1 MKKSIIA
8 LSAAAA
14 VAGSIF
20 AYTAFAQQPPRSD
33 EPRWQPTAADRAAF
47 ADARIAA
54 LHAGLA
60 LTPEQE
66 KLWPPVEGVLKE
78 MAKKRAERMQQRHAE
93 HEQNKGPVDPMLR
106 LRRGAEFMSETSADL
121 KRLADTAQPLYDKL
135 DDAQKNRL
143 QVLVR
148 HGMHEGMRERAMH
161 RFGEWG
167 ERFHQWREGWMDH
180 DRGGSMMDFRHGPG
194 DLPAS
199 PGDRLPPPAK
209 EKL

>member
-20 AYTAFAQQPPRSD
+20 AYTAFAQQPPRGD
-33 EPRWQPTAADRAAF
+33 DPRWQPTAADRAAF
-47 ADARIAA
+47 VDARVAA

-78 MAKKRAERMQQRHAE
+78 MAKKRADRFEQRRAER
-93 HEQNKGPVDPMLR
+93 EQNKGPVDPMLR
-106 LRRGAEFMSETSADL
+106 LRRGAEFMTETGADL

-135 DDAQKNRL
+135 DEAQKNRL

-148 HGMHEGMRERAMH
+148 HGMHEGFREHAMH
-161 RFGEWG
+161 RFGGWR
-167 ERFHQWREGWMDH
+167 ERFHHWREGWMDH
-180 DRGGSMMDFRHGPG
+180 DHDGPMMEHRGPG
-194 DLPAS
+194 DLPSA

>member
-8 LSAAAA
+8 LSAATV

-20 AYTAFAQQPPRSD
+20 AYTAFAQQPPRSE
-33 EPRWQPTAADRAAF
+33 EPHWQPTAADRAAF

-60 LTPEQE
+60 LNAEQE
-66 KLWPPVEGVLKE
+66 KLWPPIEGALKE
-78 MAKKRAERMQQRHAE
+78 LAKKRADRMEQRRADRD
-93 HEQNKGPVDPMLR
+93 QNKGTVDPMLR
-106 LRRGAEFMSETSADL
+106 LRRGADFMSETGADL

-148 HGMHEGMRERAMH
+148 HGIHAGFREHAMH
-161 RFGEWG
+161 RFGEWR
-167 ERFHQWREGWMDH
+167 ERFHHWREGWMDH
-180 DRGGSMMDFRHGPG
+180 DHGGPG
-194 DLPAS
+194 DLPQR
-199 PGDRLPPPAK
+199 PGERLPPPAQ

>member
-20 AYTAFAQQPPRSD
+20 AYTAFAQQPPRGD

-60 LTPEQE
+60 LTPDQE
-66 KLWPPVEGVLKE
+66 KLWTPVEGVLKE
-78 MAKKRAERMQQRHAE
+78 MAKKRADRFEQRRAE
-93 HEQNKGPVDPMLR
+93 HEPNKGPIDPMLR
-106 LRRGAEFMSETSADL
+106 LRRGAEFMSETGADL

-135 DDAQKNRL
+135 NDAQKNRL

-148 HGMHEGMRERAMH
+148 HGMREGFRERAMH

-167 ERFHQWREGWMDH
+167 ERFHRWREGWMDH
-180 DRGGSMMDFRHGPG
+180 DRDRG
-194 DLPAS
+194 DLPPPPA
-199 PGDRLPPPAK
+199 DRLPPPAK

>member
-33 EPRWQPTAADRAAF
+33 EPRWQPTATDRAAF

-54 LHAGLA
+54 VHAGLT

-66 KLWPPVEGVLKE
+66 KLWPPVESVLKE
-78 MAKKRAERMQQRHAE
+78 MAKKRADRAEQRHAE
-93 HEQNKGPVDPMLR
+93 HEQNKGPIDPMLR
-106 LRRGAEFMSETSADL
+106 LRRGAEFMSQTGTDL

-135 DDAQKNRL
+135 DDAQKHRL

-167 ERFHQWREGWMDH
+167 ERFHRWREGWMDH
-180 DRGGSMMDFRHGPG
+180 DRGGPMDFRHDPG
-194 DLPAS
+194 DRPLP
-199 PGDRLPPPAK
+199 PGDRLAPPAK
-209 EKL
+209 ERL

>member
-20 AYTAFAQQPPRSD
+20 AYTAIAQQPPRGD
-33 EPRWQPTAADRAAF
+33 ESRWQPTAADTAAF

-78 MAKKRAERMQQRHAE
+78 MAKKRADRMQQRRAE
-93 HEQNKGPVDPMLR
+93 HEQNKGPADPMLR
-106 LRRGAEFMSETSADL
+106 LRRGAEFMSETGADL
-121 KRLADTAQPLYDKL
+121 KRLADTSQPLYDKL
-135 DDAQKNRL
+135 DEAQKNRL

-148 HGMHEGMRERAMH
+148 HGMHEGFREHAMH
-161 RFGEWG
+161 RFGEWR
-167 ERFHQWREGWMDH
+167 ERFHHWREGWMDH
-180 DRGGSMMDFRHGPG
+180 DRGSPMMDFRRGPG
-194 DLPAS
+194 DFSSP

>member
-8 LSAAAA
+8 LSAAAV

-20 AYTAFAQQPPRSD
+20 AYTAFAQQPPRGD
-33 EPRWQPTAADRAAF
+33 EPRWQPTAADTAAF

-78 MAKKRAERMQQRHAE
+78 MAKKRADRMQQRRAE
-93 HEQNKGPVDPMLR
+93 HEQNKGPADPMLR
-106 LRRGAEFMSETSADL
+106 LRRGAEFMSEAGADL
-121 KRLADTAQPLYDKL
+121 KRLADTSQPLYDKL
-135 DDAQKNRL
+135 DEAQKNRL

-148 HGMHEGMRERAMH
+148 HGMHKGMREHAMH
-161 RFGEWG
+161 RFGEWR
-167 ERFHQWREGWMDH
+167 ERFHHWREGWMDH
-180 DRGGSMMDFRHGPG
+180 DRGGSMMDFRRGPG
-194 DLPAS
+194 DFSSP

>member
-20 AYTAFAQQPPRSD
+20 AYTAFAQQPPRGD
-33 EPRWQPTAADRAAF
+33 DPRWQPTAADRAAF
-47 ADARIAA
+47 VDARIAA

-78 MAKKRAERMQQRHAE
+78 MAKKRADRFEQRRAER
-93 HEQNKGPVDPMLR
+93 EQNKGPVDPMLR
-106 LRRGAEFMSETSADL
+106 LRRGAEFMTETGADL

-167 ERFHQWREGWMDH
+167 ERFHHWREGWMDH
-180 DRGGSMMDFRHGPG
+180 DRGGPMMEFHRGPG
-194 DLPAS
+194 DLPPAS
-199 PGDRLPPPAK
+199 GDRLSPPAK

>member
-20 AYTAFAQQPPRSD
+20 AYTAVAQQPPRGD
-33 EPRWQPTAADRAAF
+33 EPRWQPSAADRAAF

-60 LTPEQE
+60 LTSDQE

-78 MAKKRAERMQQRHAE
+78 MAKKRADRSEQMRAE
-93 HEQNKGPVDPMLR
+93 HEQNKEPVDSMQR
-106 LRRGAEFMSETSADL
+106 LRRGAEFMTETGADL

-143 QVLVR
+143 QVMVR
-148 HGMHEGMRERAMH
+148 HGMHEGFRERAMH
-161 RFGEWG
+161 RFGEWR
-167 ERFHQWREGWMDH
+167 ERFQHWREGSMDRDGREEFH
-180 DRGGSMMDFRHGPG
+180 RG
-194 DLPAS
+194 
-199 PGDRLPPPAK
+199 PGDRLPPPAN
-209 EKL
+209 ERL

>member
-1 MKKSIIA
+1 MKKSVIA

-20 AYTAFAQQPPRSD
+20 AYTAFAQQPPRGD
-33 EPRWQPTAADRAAF
+33 EPRWQPTATDRAAF

-78 MAKKRAERMQQRHAE
+78 MAKKRTDRFEQRRAER
-93 HEQNKGPVDPMLR
+93 EQNKGPADPMLK
-106 LRRGAEFMSETSADL
+106 LRRGAEFMSETGTDL
-121 KRLADTAQPLYDKL
+121 RRLADTAQPLYDKL
-135 DDAQKNRL
+135 DDSQKHRL

-161 RFGEWG
+161 RFGEWR
-167 ERFHQWREGWMDH
+167 ERFRHWREGSMDH
-180 DRGGSMMDFRHGPG
+180 DRGGPEDFRRG
-194 DLPAS
+194 S
-199 PGDRLPPPAK
+199 GDRLAPPAGK
-209 EKL
+209 ERL

>member
-1 MKKSIIA
+1 MKKSVIA

-20 AYTAFAQQPPRSD
+20 AYTAFAQQPPRGD
-33 EPRWQPTAADRAAF
+33 ETRWQPTAADRAAF

-78 MAKKRAERMQQRHAE
+78 MAKKRAERVQQRHAE
-93 HEQNKGPVDPMLR
+93 REQNKGSVDPMLR
-106 LRRGAEFMSETSADL
+106 LRRGAEFMSETGTDL

-148 HGMHEGMRERAMH
+148 HGMHQGMRERAMH
-161 RFGEWG
+161 RFGEWR
-167 ERFHQWREGWMDH
+167 ERFDHWREGGMDH
-180 DRGGSMMDFRHGPG
+180 DRGGPDLNRG
-194 DLPAS
+194 DLPS
-199 PGDRLPPPAK
+199 PGDRLPPAAK

>member
-1 MKKSIIA
+1 MKKSVIA

-20 AYTAFAQQPPRSD
+20 AYTAFAQQSPRGD
-33 EPRWQPTAADRAAF
+33 ETRWQPTAADRAAF

-60 LTPEQE
+60 LSPDQE

-78 MAKKRAERMQQRHAE
+78 MAKKRAERVQQRHAE
-93 HEQNKGPVDPMLR
+93 REQNKGSVDPMLR
-106 LRRGAEFMSETSADL
+106 LRRGAEFMSETGTDL

-148 HGMHEGMRERAMH
+148 HGMHQGMRERAMH
-161 RFGEWG
+161 RFD
-167 ERFHQWREGWMDH
+167 HWREGGMDH
-180 DRGGSMMDFRHGPG
+180 ERGGPDLNRG
-194 DLPAS
+194 DLPS
-199 PGDRLPPPAK
+199 PGDRLPPAAK

>member
-1 MKKSIIA
+1 MKKTIIA

-20 AYTAFAQQPPRSD
+20 AYTALAQQPPRGD
-33 EPRWQPTAADRAAF
+33 EPRWQPTAADMAAF

-60 LTPEQE
+60 LTPDQE

-78 MAKKRAERMQQRHAE
+78 MAKKRAERMQQRRAE

-106 LRRGAEFMSETSADL
+106 LRRGAEFMSETGTDL

-148 HGMHEGMRERAMH
+148 HGMHEGFRARAMQ

-167 ERFHQWREGWMDH
+167 ERFHHWREGWMDH
-180 DRGGSMMDFRHGPG
+180 DRGGPMMDFRRGPG
-194 DLPAS
+194 DLPPPS
-199 PGDRLPPPAK
+199 GDRLPPPAK
-209 EKL
+209 ERL

>member
-20 AYTAFAQQPPRSD
+20 AYTAFAQQPPRGD
-33 EPRWQPTAADRAAF
+33 EPRWQPTAADMAAF
-47 ADARIAA
+47 SDARIAA

-60 LTPEQE
+60 LTPDQE

-78 MAKKRAERMQQRHAE
+78 MAKKRAERMQQRRAE
-93 HEQNKGPVDPMLR
+93 HEQNKGPADPMLR
-106 LRRGAEFMSETSADL
+106 LRRGAEFMSETGTDL
-121 KRLADTAQPLYDKL
+121 KRLADTSQPLYDKL
-135 DDAQKNRL
+135 DDAQKHRL

-161 RFGEWG
+161 RFGEWR
-167 ERFHQWREGWMDH
+167 EQFHHWREGWMDH
-180 DRGGSMMDFRHGPG
+180 DRGGPMDFSRGPG
-194 DLPAS
+194 DLPS
-199 PGDRLPPPAK
+199 PSGGRLSAPAK
-209 EKL
+209 EKR